1 MSDQPASQ
9 PRPSGDAGVASES
22 GPPRYASFSD
32 YVRVVRRRRILVVL
46 ITVLFVGV
54 ALAVSL
60 SKTETFRAQAQ
71 ISFRDVLADLNLL
84 GVGDTV
90 PELAPSQLAQIN
102 AELITRPEVT
112 QRVSKRINEDISPGA
127 FASMVSASVGVQT
140 NLVIVTAE
148 AGDAQLAAE
157 LANEYARAAKEVGT
171 ADQLKR
177 LRLAQKA
184 ILEEIKKARQDQNV
198 GVSTIRLSVL
208 EQTLSRVQTLVQ
220 ISEPVRIVSPAAV
233 PGAPVSPTP
242 ARDAT
247 LAGLVGLV
255 FGILAAFGRDSL
267 DRRLHTAKEVHDE
280 LGVPVLARV
289 PKSAL
294 GSAGLAAGAERKL
307 AEADFEAF
315 RVLRMNLAA
324 LRTEPPVSVL
334 VTSALPEEGKSTV
347 SMGLASAATVAGQ
360 RTLLVECDLRRPSF
374 SGRLGVPRE
383 PGLTDYLN
391 GRVEPQ
397 TVLRTV
403 DLAMPTA
410 AQGAVEGG
418 GPAGTLVCISA
429 GSPVANP
436 AELLISARFK
446 DFLAKVSQTY
456 DLVVLDGGPMLSI
469 VDPLELVPQVDA
481 VVVCVRAEKTTRDQ
495 VRAARAA
502 LANLPERPIGAV
514 LTGLKRRGPDSYD
527 YYYGY

>member
-9 PRPSGDAGVASES
+9 PRPSGDAGLASES
-22 GPPRYASFSD
+22 APPRYASFSD
-32 YVRVVRRRRILVVL
+32 YVRVVRRHRILVVV

-54 ALAVSL
+54 ALAVSM

-90 PELAPSQLAQIN
+90 PELAPAQLAQIN
-102 AELITRPEVT
+102 AELIARPEVT
-112 QRVSKRINEDISPGA
+112 RRVAKRINEDISA
-127 FASMVSASVGVQT
+127 AALASMVSASVGVQT

-157 LANEYARAAKEVGT
+157 VANEYARAAKEVGT
-171 ADQLKR
+171 AEQLKR
-177 LRLAQKA
+177 LRQAQKA
-184 ILEEIKKARQDQNV
+184 ILEEIKKARQDQNP

-208 EQTLSRVQTLVQ
+208 EQTLSRVQTLLQ
-220 ISEPVRIVSPAAV
+220 ISEPVRIVSPAGV

-242 ARDAT
+242 ARDAV

-255 FGILAAFGRDSL
+255 FGLLAAFGRDSL

-294 GSAGLAAGAERKL
+294 GSAGLAAGGERKL
-307 AEADFEAF
+307 SEADFEAF

-334 VTSALPEEGKSTV
+334 ITSALPEEGKSTL
-347 SMGLASAATVAGQ
+347 SMGLASASTVAGQ

-374 SGRLGVPRE
+374 SGRLGIPRE

-397 TVLRTV
+397 TVLRTI
-403 DLAMPTA
+403 DLAMPTGANGA
-410 AQGAVEGG
+410 AEGG
-418 GPAGTLVCISA
+418 SAGTLVCISA

-456 DLVVLDGGPMLSI
+456 DLVILDGGPMLSI

-481 VVVCVRAEKTTRDQ
+481 VVFCVRAQKTTRDQ